1 MDGTLA
7 MIQFVQNYEDLSTD
21 RGYQFKFHCDKCGNG
36 FMTEFQTSA
45 IGMAESALKVAGS
58 VFGGFFNAA
67 GNSAYE
73 IQRAIGGKAHDS
85 ALEQAV
91 AEGKQH
97 FHQCTRCGKW
107 VCPDVCWNGDASMC
121 DGCAPKFQQELAS
134 AHAHAKADVARQQL
148 YEKAK
153 KADFVSDVEMSAK
166 AVARA
171 PGPVAAAAT
180 CAAKCT
186 ACGVALGD
194 GRFCPQ
200 CGAERRA
207 AACSGCGAAIAP
219 ATHFCAQCGAHV
231 G

>member
-1 MDGTLA
+1 MA

-21 RGYQFKFHCDKCGNG
+21 HGYQFKFHCDKCGNG
-36 FMTEFQTSA
+36 FMTEFQASA

-85 ALEQAV
+85 ALEHAV
-91 AEGKQH
+91 SEGRQH

-107 VCPDVCWNGDASMC
+107 VCPDVCWNGDANMC

-134 AHAHAKADVARQQL
+134 AHAHAKADAARQQL
-148 YEKAK
+148 YEKAQATNLVSNIEMN
-153 KADFVSDVEMSAK
+153 ADAVVRGPG
-166 AVARA
+166 AVA
-171 PGPVAAAAT
+171 GAANM
-180 CAAKCT
+180 CT
-186 ACGVALGD
+186 GCGTALGD

-200 CGAERRA
+200 CGAERHA
-207 AACSGCGAAIAP
+207 MGCPGCKAIVP
-219 ATHFCAQCGAHV
+219 KGSRFCASCGTRI